1 MTKAVLKNFAIF
13 TGEYLCWSLFLIKS
27 FKATWLQVFSCE
39 YCGIFKITCFEEHLQ
54 MAASVRCYFDA
65 INLKQS
71 GFCTTYSFKILV
83 SERKCKINLKSRE
96 SQKKKKKKK
105 LQSSYTCLCKARSKT
120 RKPEKSRKS
129 WKFFSQNFKSEFPI
143 LAVGQ
148 TRKLGNK
155 ETWNNFS
162 GISDFSEFSICH
174 FFIFQKKKFSIF

>member
-1 MTKAVLKNFAIF
+1 M
-13 TGEYLCWSLFLIKS
+13 
-27 FKATWLQVFSCE
+27 
-39 YCGIFKITCFEEHLQ
+39 
-54 MAASVRCYFDA
+54 
-65 INLKQS
+65 NLKQS

-129 WKFFSQNFKSEFPI
+129 RKFFSQNFKSEFSI

-155 ETWNNFS
+155 ETWNSFS
-162 GISDFSEFSICH
+162 EISDFCEFLICH
-174 FFIFQKKKFSIF
+174 FFIFQKKNVFNILKHRNSRSYMFLNIRLLKNCAIFIGRHLCWSLFFKRLTTC